1 MSIAI
6 TRRIFTVDE
15 YHEMARA
22 GILTAGDRVELLEGE
37 IVQMSPIGSHHAACV
52 NRLNRFFTMRLQ
64 NKAIVSV
71 QNPVQLSKYSEPEPD
86 IALLKP
92 RSDFY
97 LNGHPKPKDVFLL
110 IEVAE
115 SSSSIDRE
123 VKIPLYAK
131 AGIEEV
137 WLIDLDGQRVEVYR
151 SSSENS
157 YTEVQKLSK
166 TQQLSPLAFPDVLFD
181 LQQLF

>member
-1 MSIAI
+1 M
-6 TRRIFTVDE
+6 
-15 YHEMARA
+15 
-22 GILTAGDRVELLEGE
+22 
-37 IVQMSPIGSHHAACV
+37 
-52 NRLNRFFTMRLQ
+52 
-64 NKAIVSV
+64 

-151 SSSENS
+151 SSSKNS